1 MATKKKTAR
10 SGAASAFIRDAL
22 TANPKVSA
30 KEVEQAWKKAGNKT
44 DFSGSLY
51 YQIKGKMGLS
61 SKKKKRRKKAA
72 AAEAAPAA
80 ADPGAE
86 FLAIEKALDSLISKA
101 EELKD
106 TRLAEALRMGSQAGW
121 GKAGFDVGG
130 SASGECRKD
139 ARRTITGVKRRSICN
154 GSPSRQNV

>member
-1 MATKKKTAR
+1 MAAKKKAR

-30 KEVEQAWKKAGNKT
+30 KEVEQAWKKAGNRAN
-44 DFSGSLY
+44 FSGSLY

-61 SKKKKRRKKAA
+61 SRKKKRRKKAA
-72 AAEAAPAA
+72 AAEATLAA

-86 FLAIEKALDSLISKA
+86 FLAIEKSLDALISKA

-106 TRLAEALRMGSQAGW
+106 TRLAEALRM
-121 GKAGFDVGG
+121 
-130 SASGECRKD
+130 
-139 ARRTITGVKRRSICN
+139 ARRRAGAKLV
-154 GSPSRQNV
+154 